1 MIVAGAFWRR
11 TVLRNARVQLPFVG
25 RRDKKTVAGPVMPV
39 LAPDSVVAHDYNL
52 RLQYHAK
59 SGDGVRMSKQPFGPH
74 QLPDVLKSMS
84 ATRVDLVEPLASEYQ
99 EAAPHITSPSEAMQ
113 WINARHTLN
122 PLTRH
127 ALYLFE
133 SVDAIDAAYETV
145 AVGLLHG
152 DVDPSGLPRY
162 DAILGG
168 LVSYWDETTGDLIVR
183 PIVGWGGAGTRS
195 DIDRNAQKYL
205 ARLLAAMLAS
215 QGALGLHS
223 AERPV
228 ATNNERR
235 ECPHCSFAAVDR
247 RAFYCPK
254 CGMRLQR

>member
-1 MIVAGAFWRR
+1 
-11 TVLRNARVQLPFVG
+11 VQLPFAG
-25 RRDKKTVAGPVMPV
+25 RKDKKKTTQPVMPM
-39 LAPDSVVAHDYNL
+39 LAPDTVVAHDYTL
-52 RLQYHAK
+52 RLQFHAK
-59 SGDGVRMSKQPFGPH
+59 AGDGVRMSAEPFGPKE
-74 QLPDVLKSMS
+74 LPSVLGTLA
-84 ATRVDLVEPLASEYQ
+84 ATGIDLVEPLGAEFQ
-99 EAAPHITSPSEAMQ
+99 DAAPHITAPAQAMQ
-113 WINARHTLN
+113 WINARYTLK

-133 SVDAIDAAYETV
+133 SVDAIDPAYETL
-145 AVGLLHG
+145 AVGLLSG
-152 DVDPSGLPRY
+152 DVDSAGLPRY

-183 PIVGWGGAGTRS
+183 PVVGWGGAGTRS

-205 ARLLAAMLAS
+205 ARLLAAVLAS

-223 AERPV
+223 AEKPV
-228 ATNNERR
+228 AVAGDKGQ
-235 ECPHCSFAAVDR
+235 CPHCKFPAVDR

>member
-1 MIVAGAFWRR
+1 M
-11 TVLRNARVQLPFVG
+11 QLPFVG
-25 RRDKKTVAGPVMPV
+25 RKDKKKNAVGPAMPV

-52 RLQYHAK
+52 RLQFHAK
-59 SGDGVRMSKQPFGPH
+59 SGDGVRMSAQPFGPKE
-74 QLPDVLKSMS
+74 LPGVLTSMS
-84 ATRVDLVEPLASEYQ
+84 ASKVDLVEPLGSEFQ
-99 EAAPHITSPSEAMQ
+99 DAAPHITSPAQAMQ
-113 WINARHTLN
+113 WINARYTLD
-122 PLTRH
+122 PMTRH

-133 SVDAIDAAYETV
+133 SVDAIDPAYETL

-152 DVDPSGLPRY
+152 VLDPTGLPRY

-168 LVSYWDETTGDLIVR
+168 LVSYWDETTGELIVR

-195 DIDRNAQKYL
+195 DIDRNAQRLL
-205 ARLLAAMLAS
+205 ARLLAAVLAS

-228 ATNNERR
+228 AVAGDKRD
-235 ECPHCSFAAVDR
+235 CPHCRFAAVDR

>member
-1 MIVAGAFWRR
+1 
-11 TVLRNARVQLPFVG
+11 
-25 RRDKKTVAGPVMPV
+25 MPV
-39 LAPDSVVAHDYNL
+39 LAPDSVVAHDYNI
-52 RLQYHAK
+52 RFQYHAK
-59 SGDGVRMSKQPFGPH
+59 SGDGVRMSAQPMGPT
-74 QLPDVLKSMS
+74 QLPGLLAAMS
-84 ATRVDLVEPLASEYQ
+84 ASQVDLVEPLGAEFQ
-99 EAAPHITSPSEAMQ
+99 DAAPHITAPAEAMQ
-113 WINARHTLN
+113 WINARYTLK

-133 SVDAIDAAYETV
+133 SVDAIDPAYETL

-152 DVDPSGLPRY
+152 DLDSTGLPRY

-168 LVSYWDETTGDLIVR
+168 LVSYWDETTGELIVR

-195 DIDRNAQKYL
+195 DIDRNAQKLL
-205 ARLLAAMLAS
+205 ARLLASVLAS
-215 QGALGLHS
+215 QGALGLHP

-228 ATNNERR
+228 AVAGDKRD
-235 ECPHCSFAAVDR
+235 CPHCKFGAVDR

>member
-1 MIVAGAFWRR
+1 MP
-11 TVLRNARVQLPFVG
+11 LPFVG
-25 RRDKKTVAGPVMPV
+25 RNNKKKGADRPVMPV

-52 RLQYHAK
+52 RLQFHAK
-59 SGDGVRMSKQPFGPH
+59 SGDGVRMSAQPFGPKE
-74 QLPDVLKSMS
+74 LPAVLLTAS
-84 ATRVDLVEPLASEYQ
+84 ATKVDLVEPLGAEFQ
-99 EAAPHITSPSEAMQ
+99 DAAPHITSPQEAMA
-113 WINARHTLN
+113 WINARYTLD

-133 SVDAIDAAYETV
+133 SVDAIDPAYETL
-145 AVGLLHG
+145 AIGLMHG
-152 DVDPSGLPRY
+152 DTEPTGLPRY
-162 DAILGG
+162 DAIIGG
-168 LVSYWDETTGDLIVR
+168 LVSYWDETTGELIVR

-195 DIDRNAQKYL
+195 DIDRNAQKIL
-205 ARLLAAMLAS
+205 ARLLAAVLAS

-228 ATNNERR
+228 AVAGDKR
-235 ECPHCSFAAVDR
+235 ECPHCKFTAVDK